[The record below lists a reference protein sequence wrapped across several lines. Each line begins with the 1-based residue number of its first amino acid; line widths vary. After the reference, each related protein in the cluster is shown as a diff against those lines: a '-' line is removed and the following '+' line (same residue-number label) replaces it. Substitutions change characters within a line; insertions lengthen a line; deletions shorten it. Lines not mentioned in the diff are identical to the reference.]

1 LKRTR
6 GGRES
11 ARKIFEM
18 GARSGQ
24 RNTRLYSE
32 DRVAKLEEIPKYLGK
47 ESAKE
52 RKMMVRFRC
61 GNEERKNRYCAE
73 GEERR
78 CYEERETIEH
88 CVEWM

>member
-1 LKRTR
+1 LERTR

-61 GNEERKNRYCAE
+61 GNEEKKKQVLDRRRGKKVLR
-73 GEERR
+73 GERDN
-78 CYEERETIEH
+78 
-88 CVEWM
+88 